1 MDRSGYHNIRRLFIV
16 QCIKIVYNKKHNE
29 KKVIIIENLNIEQ
42 IIKNSTVEEL
52 FQVNIKSQ
60 DWIWVNKD
68 IFSDIVYNALEYEYT
83 DEDYLIE
90 EINNISEDKLN
101 EILNDKF
108 KKIGWISV
116 NQRLFEKL
124 VEDFISTKDIETFIY
139 VNKRFYT
146 KKIIEKTNELSWIL
160 KAMAIDGYQHLSLED
175 KTLLEIYEEY
185 FNENGMLIEEILLRG
200 EYKFLNVATWKLD
213 EQINVLEFYK
223 MDERYRQWSEGNSNF
238 MFYEL
243 SK

>member
-1 MDRSGYHNIRRLFIV
+1 MIN
-16 QCIKIVYNKKHNE
+16 
-29 KKVIIIENLNIEQ
+29 IENLNIEQ

-52 FQVNIKSQ
+52 FQVNIKNQ

-68 IFSDIVYNALEYEYT
+68 IFADIVYNVLEYEST

-116 NQRLFEKL
+116 NQLLFEKL
-124 VEDFISTKDIETFIY
+124 VDDFISTKDIETFIY
-139 VNKRFYT
+139 VNRRFYT
-146 KKIIEKTNELSWIL
+146 KKVIEKTNELSWIL
-160 KAMAIDGYQHLSLED
+160 KAMAIDGYQHLSLEN

-200 EYKFLNVATWKLD
+200 EYKFLNVATWKLY
-213 EQINVLEFYK
+213 EQTNLLEFYK